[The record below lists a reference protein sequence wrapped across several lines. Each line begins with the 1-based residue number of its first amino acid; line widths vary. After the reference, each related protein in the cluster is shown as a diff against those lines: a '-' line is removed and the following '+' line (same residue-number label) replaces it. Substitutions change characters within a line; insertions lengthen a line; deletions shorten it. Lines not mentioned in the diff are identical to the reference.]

1 MTAKPDKA
9 ALLRG
14 FAALLKKYLGP
25 LVIRGLGAVAMLA
38 MNVLVARQLPADQA
52 GIFLWSVAVLM
63 LASVVVRIGTDNSVL
78 KLASIAFSEG
88 KDDQLYRQQWF
99 SLFLVGLVSLFVAI
113 NAVAV
118 VWLVPFFSEGKR
130 WVLSYMLAAIVPFSL
145 LFLQT
150 RFLIA
155 ARKSSLGIFFSTS
168 APFIGFILL
177 IFLFPVENAATA
189 AAAFLAVCLV
199 SLSLALGVFPP
210 GNRPGFPAKADRR
223 EMLLMSRHF
232 WLAAVFSEMIIWV
245 SQILA
250 VIWCSPDELAWLALG
265 QRIASI
271 VSLPLIAVKSVIS
284 PQLASAM
291 SQRDF
296 GGLARGLRESSLIGL
311 VIAAPLFVFIVAMP
325 DVLIRMTVGE
335 AYLPAVDLVLI
346 CAIGQLV
353 NVSAGISGG
362 MLAMT
367 GNEKLLRNIIVGS
380 GILCVLLSIILIPI
394 YAAVGAALA
403 FSITMVIQNVAMYLL
418 SRQFIRTCMKESC
431 HE

>member
-1 MTAKPDKA
+1 
-9 ALLRG
+9 
-14 FAALLKKYLGP
+14 
-25 LVIRGLGAVAMLA
+25 
-38 MNVLVARQLPADQA
+38 
-52 GIFLWSVAVLM
+52 
-63 LASVVVRIGTDNSVL
+63 DNSVL

-311 VIAAPLFVFIVAMP
+311 VIAAPLFVFIVA
-325 DVLIRMTVGE
+325 
-335 AYLPAVDLVLI
+335 
-346 CAIGQLV
+346 
-353 NVSAGISGG
+353 
-362 MLAMT
+362 
-367 GNEKLLRNIIVGS
+367 
-380 GILCVLLSIILIPI
+380 
-394 YAAVGAALA
+394 
-403 FSITMVIQNVAMYLL
+403 
-418 SRQFIRTCMKESC
+418 
-431 HE
+431 